1 MLCALHHAACR
12 FAGKNAVFR
21 SPRAVRH
28 QAAASHLAF
37 FKGKMLRDRHCRSL
51 PQLMMFLLSILGVS
65 IVPTTTPCP
74 EGFPFALAST
84 EL

>member
-1 MLCALHHAACR
+1 MLCVLHHAACR
-12 FAGKNAVFR
+12 FAGENAVFR

-37 FKGKMLRDRHCRSL
+37 FKGKMLRDRHYRSL
-51 PQLMMFLLSILGVS
+51 PQLMIFLLSIPPDNTF
-65 IVPTTTPCP
+65 PTTTPCP
-74 EGFPFALAST
+74 EGSPFTLAST